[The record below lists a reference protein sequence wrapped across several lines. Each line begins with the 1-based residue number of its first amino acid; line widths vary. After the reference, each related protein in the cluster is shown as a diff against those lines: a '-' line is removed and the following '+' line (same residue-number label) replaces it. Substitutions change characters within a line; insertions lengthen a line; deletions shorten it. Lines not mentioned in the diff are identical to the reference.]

1 MPRSLRKG
9 PFIDACLYK
18 SLLIKFPIKKTSD
31 FSEKIPPVK
40 ESKLGVAKNSEKK
53 SFFSASQPR
62 VFAEKSNL
70 KVDELNAT
78 EKKMLETNF
87 SKQFFCE
94 PKVFEKNLNSNIW
107 SRRSMIIPQFIGK
120 RVRLHTGKTFLNIH
134 IREEMVGHKFGE
146 FASTRKRAIHKKKIK
161 K

>member
-94 PKVFEKNLNSNIW
+94 KTNPNIW